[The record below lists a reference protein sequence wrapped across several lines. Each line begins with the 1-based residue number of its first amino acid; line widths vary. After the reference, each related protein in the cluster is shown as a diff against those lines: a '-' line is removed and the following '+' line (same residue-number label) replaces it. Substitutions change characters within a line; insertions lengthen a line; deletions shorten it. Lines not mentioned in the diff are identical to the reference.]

1 MMPQSF
7 SKLAK
12 TQLSNTITA
21 EILSKMLVL
30 ELTPAHLGQ
39 RYDVVIAQLLPAYSR
54 SRIQQWCDLGHITQD
69 DHTVVAN
76 NKIKK
81 IRPITVYP
89 QVEDFSKAF
98 IAENLPF
105 DVVYEDAHL
114 VIINKAVGMVVHP
127 GAGNWAGTLMN
138 GLLYRYPTSSS
149 LPRAGIVHR
158 LDRDTSGLM
167 VVAKD
172 SKTYNALVAALKLR
186 TVQRRYLALTHGVP
200 LWASHRVDAPLGRD
214 PKLRTR
220 MAVLPGTVARPSTGK
235 QAITDIRLLA
245 SNAAAGVALV
255 ECKLHTG
262 RTHQIRVHLSH
273 IRHAL
278 IGDTTYGGKP
288 LLTMNRQALHA
299 WSLSFEHPITG
310 QMISNK
316 CAPPLDMIT
325 AFTQMGVGWDSLH
338 NALLQSPTFEIAI
351 EKITT
356 ENTINQVS
364 TINNGD
370 IYEFNSNNDSNDS
383 DHLYDEDD
391 DFDDSGVE
399 VIYVRD

>member
-7 SKLAK
+7 SKVAK
-12 TQLSNTITA
+12 AQLSTVITTETLA
-21 EILSKMLVL
+21 NVLVL

-54 SRIQQWCDLGHITQD
+54 SRVQQWCDLGHITQD
-69 DHTVVAN
+69 NCVVIAN

-81 IRPITVYP
+81 IRPIVVYP
-89 QVEDFSKAF
+89 QIEDFSKAF
-98 IAENLPF
+98 IAEDLPF
-105 DVVYEDAHL
+105 EVVYEDAHL
-114 VIINKAVGMVVHP
+114 VVINKAVGMVVHP
-127 GAGNWAGTLMN
+127 GAGNWTGTLMN
-138 GLLYRYPTSSS
+138 GLLYQYPTSSS

-172 SKTYNALVAALKLR
+172 SKTYNALVAALKAR

-200 LWASHRVDAPLGRD
+200 LWTSHRIDAPLGRD

-245 SNAAAGVALV
+245 SNVAAGVALV

-278 IGDTTYGGKP
+278 IGDATYGGKP
-288 LLTMNRQALHA
+288 LLAMNRQALHA

-310 QMISNK
+310 QIIANECM
-316 CAPPLDMIT
+316 PPLDIQT
-325 AFTQMGVGWDSLH
+325 AFSQMGVDWNSLH
-338 NALLQSPTFEIAI
+338 NALIQSPTFEI
-351 EKITT
+351 EV
-356 ENTINQVS
+356 ENT
-364 TINNGD
+364 TINNTDD
-370 IYEFNSNNDSNDS
+370 IYAFNSDNNDDL
-383 DHLYDEDD
+383 DTLDDD
-391 DFDDSGVE
+391 DFDDSNVE